1 MQPQTDE
8 KGAAAVSVRKRS
20 RLSDWYE
27 VVQKSRV
34 SIIGLLVVAG
44 AFALAAQ
51 AQDVLRSLAQ
61 KGNGCQIVSFEPL
74 LLTWAIFLW
83 YAARFLLDQDFEAMR
98 RGIDSDQNTR
108 TLWGEE
114 FMPRFLGAA
123 GLACVGAAMLKAVH
137 GMPSTVDI
145 HYGRLRVLGYANIV
159 LAAALYFFLKHRHAI
174 MDYSSRMLRQVSNND
189 ALNQALTYTR
199 RTQRVASFSGFPA
212 WLRWFLVAAVIA
224 SLVIWAVIFISLQT
238 MSLRFGTA
246 TILVLGF
253 IFITIYA
260 TLLAWWGERCR
271 LPLILLA
278 VLYAG
283 VVGMFND
290 NHAVRRLDTQ
300 ARRHPDLT
308 AEKLYTTWL
317 EAMDK
322 EYGVKNRPHP
332 MFIVAAS
339 GGGIKAAYWTASVL
353 SNLQDHH
360 DGFAKHAIV
369 ISPVSGGALGALVFT
384 NLVVEA
390 PRTKLNY
397 LGLSRSI
404 LRRDFLSPTVGSLL
418 FHDLPARFVPFP
430 NLVPDRAEALEK
442 AWERAWDP
450 AHNKDLPVELS
461 PWKEKNPFKKGFSDH
476 TDYERDHVIPTLL
489 INGTS
494 VETGQRILTTH
505 LITDFPFMD
514 CKNFFDMQQRD
525 IRMSTAALMSARFTY
540 VSPAGTINGYNRVV
554 DGGYFE
560 NSGSATAMQ
569 FYERIEQFID
579 RDRKKNIVTPVFI
592 QIDNNYVDLDKGKQE
607 KKNKERPSEMFPEIQ
622 APISAMLKTR
632 EAHGS
637 SIEMRTFNTFGENYY
652 LYTFCSAESV
662 QAPLGWYLSDAAQR
676 ELDNQLLNNDTCN
689 LAMKGNDVN
698 TREILEKLP
707 KKKNDLAQ
715 SKQRR

>member
-1 MQPQTDE
+1 MQPQTD
-8 KGAAAVSVRKRS
+8 GMSAADAALRKKS
-20 RLSDWYE
+20 RLAEWYQ
-27 VVQKSRV
+27 VVKKCRV
-34 SIIGLLVVAG
+34 SIISLLVVAG
-44 AFALAAQ
+44 AFAFAAQ

-61 KGNGCQIVSFEPL
+61 HGNGWQIVSFEPL

-83 YAARFLLDQDFEAMR
+83 YAARFLLDQDFDAMR
-98 RGIDSDQNTR
+98 LGVASDQSTR

-123 GLACVGAAMLKAVH
+123 GLVCVGAAMLKAVY

-159 LAAALYFFLKHRHAI
+159 LGAALYFFLKHRHAI
-174 MDYSSRMLRQVSNND
+174 MDYSSRMLRRVSNNE
-189 ALNQALTYTR
+189 ALARTLTYTR

-212 WLRWFLVAAVIA
+212 WLRWFLVAAIIV

-260 TLLAWWGERCR
+260 TMLAWWGERYR
-271 LPLILLA
+271 LPLIFFA

-283 VVGMFND
+283 VIGMFND

-317 EAMDK
+317 QAMDK
-322 EYGVKNRPHP
+322 EYGVKSRPHP

-353 SNLQDHH
+353 SNLQDQN
-360 DGFAKHAIV
+360 DAFARHAIV

-390 PRTKLNY
+390 PRTSLNY
-397 LGLSRSI
+397 LGLSRRI
-404 LRRDFLSPTVGSLL
+404 LSRDFLSPTVGSLL

-430 NLVPDRAEALEK
+430 NLVPDRAQALEK
-442 AWERAWDP
+442 AWERAWNP
-450 AHNKDLPVELS
+450 AHNTALPIELT
-461 PWKEKNPFKKGFSDH
+461 PWKEKNPFQKGFSDH
-476 TDYERDHVIPTLL
+476 SDYERDHVIPTLL

-494 VETGQRILTTH
+494 VETGQRLLTTH

-540 VSPAGTINGYNRVV
+540 VSPAGTINGDNRVV

-569 FYERIEQFID
+569 FYERIVQFVE
-579 RDRKKNIVTPVFI
+579 RDRKNNVVAPVFI
-592 QIDNNYVDLDKGKQE
+592 QIDNNYVDLDKEKQ
-607 KKNKERPSEMFPEIQ
+607 KQKIKERPSEMFPEIQ

-637 SIEMRTFNTFGENYY
+637 SVEMRTFNIFGENYY
-652 LYTFCSAESV
+652 LYTFCSPENV
-662 QAPLGWYLSDAAQR
+662 QAPLGWYLSDAAQQ
-676 ELDNQLLNNDTCN
+676 ELDKQLLNNDKCN

-698 TREILEKLP
+698 TREILAKLP
-707 KKKNDLAQ
+707 KKKSAL
-715 SKQRR
+715 R